1 MKKEKNTIPNYSLS
15 EELINSIS
23 HGVGGA
29 LSICCLVLM
38 LIKANSPLE
47 YITCTIF
54 GTTMITL
61 YTISSVYHGLSSKI
75 KAKKVLRIL
84 DHCNVYM
91 LVFGTYFPVA
101 LLGISGIKGI
111 ILISFVGFITILGIT
126 LTCININKYQIVA
139 VILHLINGWSA
150 LIGIKELYTHG
161 FNTPLFIILGGLM
174 YSIGAILYGIGTHKK
189 YMHSIFHFFCLAGT
203 LFHFLAIYLYIL

>member
-1 MKKEKNTIPNYSLS
+1 MKNEKNTIPNYSLS

-47 YITCTIF
+47 YITCSIF

-61 YTISSVYHGLSSKI
+61 YAISSVYHGLSSKI

-150 LIGIKELYTHG
+150 LIGMKELYTHG

-174 YSIGAILYGIGTHKK
+174 YSIGAILYGIGAHKK